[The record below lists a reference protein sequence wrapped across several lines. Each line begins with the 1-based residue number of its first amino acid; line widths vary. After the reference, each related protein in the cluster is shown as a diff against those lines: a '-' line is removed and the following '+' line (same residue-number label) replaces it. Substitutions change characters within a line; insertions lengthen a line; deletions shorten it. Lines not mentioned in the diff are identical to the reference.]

1 MSRKDAQL
9 ADATPSVRVGP
20 LSGIAVLRLMSP
32 IRDARASHAGTVA
45 RGYLAPC
52 ALRLAPYAS
61 SLTPS
66 STRSFVERDSG
77 ANFAPK
83 GGLAILPA

>member
-45 RGYLAPC
+45 RGYLAP
-52 ALRLAPYAS
+52 RAS